1 MFVCSLSMQYKM
13 YNEDSRFENCLVLN
27 KCLTLYNIY
36 PFWFPWVSIFGRW
49 EQFGSNH
56 LHLNIPVPHILIVD
70 LCVDYTFPET
80 DCSARPFFTWRWY
93 RINDWKLQCISLSR
107 SCTLSPHRTNY
118 TMSIFTFLCFSLS
131 EGREEKKTLFE
142 FEMKWNWGII
152 LQRRY

>member
-1 MFVCSLSMQYKM
+1 MYVACQCSIKCITRIPDLKIVLYWI
-13 YNEDSRFENCLVLN
+13 NEYISILVSLGF
-27 KCLTLYNIY
+27 Y
-36 PFWFPWVSIFGRW
+36 FWTMR
-49 EQFGSNH
+49 SNH
-56 LHLNIPVPHILIVD
+56 LHLNIPVPHILIVR

-107 SCTLSPHRTNY
+107 SGTLSPHRTNY

-131 EGREEKKTLFE
+131 ERREEKKTLIE

>member
-1 MFVCSLSMQYKM
+1 MLNVIEYISILVSLGFY
-13 YNEDSRFENCLVLN
+13 
-27 KCLTLYNIY
+27 
-36 PFWFPWVSIFGRW
+36 FWTMRTIWKQS
-49 EQFGSNH
+49 S
-56 LHLNIPVPHILIVD
+56 LNIPVPHILIVD

-80 DCSARPFFTWRWY
+80 DWSARPFFTWRWY

>member
-1 MFVCSLSMQYKM
+1 MLNVIEYISILVSLGFY
-13 YNEDSRFENCLVLN
+13 
-27 KCLTLYNIY
+27 
-36 PFWFPWVSIFGRW
+36 FWTMRTIWKQSSPS
-49 EQFGSNH
+49 EYTC
-56 LHLNIPVPHILIVD
+56 PPILIVR

-80 DCSARPFFTWRWY
+80 DCSARPFFTWRLH

-107 SCTLSPHRTNY
+107 SGTLSPHRTNY